1 MSHCTMY
8 ALRLCS
14 GLFLNLKTEGR
25 AGLFK
30 SMGISQP
37 HSGTLVLSIF
47 EAFVVESLNQCSWK
61 YTENDW
67 FYFISFFFSAAKE
80 WHTSVVRPYCLLGK
94 EYLSSSDRCWHY
106 HPYVLPGTG
115 SRPMH
120 RHGLKGAS
128 TRQQRQTAVHW
139 FWMGKM
145 ATLIL
150 AGAED
155 DVIIMVL
162 IHTASQKIDSSWA
175 PLARGIKR
183 KGNWQA

>member
-1 MSHCTMY
+1 MY
-8 ALRLCS
+8 SLRLCS

-25 AGLFK
+25 ARLLK

-37 HSGTLVLSIF
+37 RTGF
-47 EAFVVESLNQCSWK
+47 EHIWSVCDGKLEPVQLKVHREWLILFH
-61 YTENDW
+61 
-67 FYFISFFFSAAKE
+67 IIFFSAAKE
-80 WHTSVVRPYCLLGK
+80 WHTSVVCPRCLLGK

-106 HPYVLPGTG
+106 RPYVLPGTG
-115 SRPMH
+115 TRPMH
-120 RHGLKGAS
+120 RHGLTGAS
-128 TRQQRQTAVHW
+128 TRQQRQTAAHW

-162 IHTASQKIDSSWA
+162 IHTTSQKIDSSWA